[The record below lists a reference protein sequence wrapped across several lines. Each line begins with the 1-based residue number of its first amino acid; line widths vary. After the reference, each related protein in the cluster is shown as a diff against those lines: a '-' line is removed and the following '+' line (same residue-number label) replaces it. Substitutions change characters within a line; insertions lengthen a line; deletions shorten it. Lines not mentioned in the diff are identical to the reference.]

1 MCLKTHF
8 HIKTIKVLL
17 PGKNV
22 LLPGIIT
29 KLCSSGIAFWGVDI
43 KIMHYM
49 KNTTA
54 TKVNTSVLMAVI
66 IITQFLSAFMSAS
79 VNIALPDI
87 AQDFGMSAVESS
99 WVVMAFLLSTGM
111 FLVPFGKMGDIYG
124 RMRLFLTGNMVFTVS
139 SLFCALS
146 SDEIMLIAA
155 RFSQGIGGAM
165 IMSTGMAIVT
175 SAFPPQQRGK
185 MLGLVVSAVYL
196 GLTAAPVLGGILT
209 QAFGWRSI
217 FIISV
222 GLGITIVIAILSMV
236 KAEWKE
242 AGNEKF
248 DIHGSVIY
256 MISVFLLMSGFSMLP
271 KVNGILMA
279 ASGVV
284 GIGLFIAY
292 ELKVE
297 HPVLNIR
304 LFQNNR
310 IFAFSN
316 LAALINYAATFA
328 ITFILSLYLQ
338 YVKGLQPRD
347 AGILLITQPAVMA
360 ATASFAGK
368 LSDKVDP
375 RFLSSLGMGI
385 ITVGLVFLCFLD
397 SNTGNGLLIA
407 SLVIVGLGFGTFSSP
422 NTNSVMGSVE
432 KKYLGVAAATVS
444 TMRVLGQIFSMAIAT
459 MVFYIFLGNSKISG
473 TNLIEFMQSARVL
486 FIIFAVLCFLGIFIS
501 SARSGKK
508 PHR

>member
-1 MCLKTHF
+1 
-8 HIKTIKVLL
+8 
-17 PGKNV
+17 
-22 LLPGIIT
+22 
-29 KLCSSGIAFWGVDI
+29 
-43 KIMHYM
+43 M
-49 KNTTA
+49 KNATA

-87 AQDFGMSAVESS
+87 AEDFSMSAVESS

-124 RMRLFLTGNMVFTVS
+124 RMRIFLAGNMVFTLA

-146 SDEIMLIAA
+146 GNEIMLIAS
-155 RFSQGIGGAM
+155 RFLQGIGGAM

-217 FIISV
+217 FVISV
-222 GLGITIVIAILSMV
+222 GLGIMIVISILRMGN
-236 KAEWKE
+236 AEWKE
-242 AGNEKF
+242 AVKEKF
-248 DIHGSVIY
+248 DTPGSAIY

-271 KVNGILMA
+271 KVPGILMA
-279 ASGVV
+279 ASGVI
-284 GIGLFIAY
+284 GITLFIVY
-292 ELKVE
+292 EMKVE

-304 LFQNNR
+304 LFRNNQV
-310 IFAFSN
+310 FAFSN

-338 YVKGLQPRD
+338 YVKGLQPGD
-347 AGILLITQPAVMA
+347 AGLLLITQPAVMA
-360 ATASFAGK
+360 ATALFAGK
-368 LSDKVDP
+368 LSDKIDP

-385 ITVGLVFLCFLD
+385 ISVGLVFLCFLE
-397 SNTGNGLLIA
+397 SNTGNGFLIA
-407 SLVIVGLGFGTFSSP
+407 SLVIIGLGFGTFSSP

-432 KKYLGVAAATVS
+432 KKYLGIAAATVS

-459 MVFYIFLGNSKISG
+459 MVFYIFLGNSKISVN
-473 TNLIEFMQSARVL
+473 NLVQFMQSARVL
-486 FIIFAVLCFLGIFIS
+486 FIIFAVMCFLGIFIS
-501 SARSGKK
+501 LSRGGKK
-508 PHR
+508 LHQ